1 MCWFFCIENSL
12 INESVV
18 LFSCF
23 LLFFLSPRFF
33 LVKQNLQ
40 IYFLSLSLPMLLLLY
55 LYSRGFKIIIV
66 FFFKNLMSLR
76 CESNGSEIG
85 TESKDAVFT
94 LWRVGVGA
102 WA

>member
-1 MCWFFCIENSL
+1 VCVVFFCIENSL

-40 IYFLSLSLPMLLLLY
+40 IYFLSLPMLLLLY

-66 FFFKNLMSLR
+66 FFYNLMLLR